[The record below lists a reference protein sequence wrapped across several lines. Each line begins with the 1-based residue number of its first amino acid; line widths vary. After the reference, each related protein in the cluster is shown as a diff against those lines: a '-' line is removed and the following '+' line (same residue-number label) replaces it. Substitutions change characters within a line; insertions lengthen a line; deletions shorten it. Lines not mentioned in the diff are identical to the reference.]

1 MIRSRWDTRSGD
13 LTARIF
19 CSTAI
24 SGTPTAN
31 IFTNRRISGLEGG
44 AAAVWWTPDTS
55 SGTAGGIG
63 MATGAAGVVS
73 ADTDGVMTGIVSEDG
88 IEANCLKFQ

>member
-1 MIRSRWDTRSGD
+1 
-13 LTARIF
+13 
-19 CSTAI
+19 
-24 SGTPTAN
+24 
-31 IFTNRRISGLEGG
+31 
-44 AAAVWWTPDTS
+44 
-55 SGTAGGIG
+55 